1 MTHKARKC
9 ICNFKLEILSI
20 FIILSVYLIYYL
32 HPQVFPDFIKH
43 YDYFSQDRLNGIV
56 TFFAITIG
64 VYIAVITVLATSE
77 IGISKE
83 MLKKRLDK
91 PLINVI
97 VVGMIENF
105 IATGLG
111 IFAPTNMLMKR
122 VLLIFIIISLISFTK
137 FVVLLVVIFKKNM
150 DQMAKSI
157 DDEEE
162 YRNQILCYLH
172 NINNDFKKNKIE

>member
-1 MTHKARKC
+1 MAHKMRKC

-20 FIILSVYLIYYL
+20 FIILSVYFFYYL
-32 HPQVFPDFIKH
+32 YPQVFPDFIKK
-43 YDYFSQDRLNGIV
+43 YDYFSQDRLDGIV

-97 VVGMIENF
+97 VVGMTENF

-111 IFAPTNMLMKR
+111 IFAPANKLIER
-122 VLLIFIIISLISFTK
+122 LLLIFIITSLISFAK
-137 FVVLLVVIFKKNM
+137 FVVLLVIIFKKNM

-157 DDEEE
+157 DDDEE
-162 YRNQILCYLH
+162 YRNQILHYLH
-172 NINNDFKKNKIE
+172 SINNNFKK